1 VISKQVTGQQG
12 KLNVE
17 ADIPEGEKKK
27 LLLIVYS

>member
-1 VISKQVTGQQG
+1 MISKQVAGQQG

-17 ADIPEGEKKK
+17 ADILEGEKKK